1 MSHAPTLDDSSS
13 ACAPPPQ
20 RDRPPLG
27 VLTNHARP
35 NSGSLAYSKERFG
48 FKKGREAAPRDR
60 DRGVID
66 AVRQLGDGA
75 GGAFVFPLSPLL
87 VTFDPPL
94 PFESSP
100 LPFERS
106 PLPFQVTSDGE

>member
-1 MSHAPTLDDSSS
+1 MSHDQTPNDPS
-13 ACAPPPQ
+13 ARRRPPQ

-27 VLTNHARP
+27 VLTNHAP
-35 NSGSLAYSKERFG
+35 PTSGSLAYSKERFG

-60 DRGVID
+60 DRGVS
-66 AVRQLGDGA
+66 AALRQLGDGA
-75 GGAFVFPLSPLL
+75 GGAFACPLSPLL
-87 VTFDPPL
+87 ATFDPRL

-100 LPFERS
+100 LPFESS